1 MFLSQC
7 RSCKPLLESRLPLL
21 RLSLS
26 KCLDQSF
33 KTTASSEYG
42 SKIPDALLGHRGL
55 EDHKA
60 SVFWDMEDYK
70 IPDGLSAGEVSKNIK
85 TAFSEMGYPGTV
97 SIKAY
102 ADATNRRIQDN
113 EFHSAGIELKRVPEG
128 SKGMDHSRDI
138 AVLTGMAV
146 WIAANREVSSSM
158 MVISDSIYDFAVDQ
172 FKKINHYV
180 LWKKL
185 SAKGKPIAQTRRY
198 SKR

>member
-7 RSCKPLLESRLPLL
+7 RKCKPLLESRLPLL

-85 TAFSEMGYPGTV
+85 TAFAEMGYPGTV

-128 SKGMDHSRDI
+128 SKGKDHSRDI

-172 FKKINHYV
+172 YKKMNHYV